1 VVVAIRRS
9 TYLRTVARL
18 SASDYRGILEFVH
31 AAGEVDGTDPFP
43 EHVLARLRGLVPCDT
58 VSYGEFDRDFDREG
72 HVWRT
77 GVRYSGE
84 PRARVTPAI
93 VEAHARLAYQYPY
106 RPWSPEARRAL
117 RWSDLLSRREWHA
130 LDLYWEVCRALDGE
144 YELDLWLATP
154 DGVAGGFGFDSF
166 ERDFSERDK
175 LVLDTLQPHLVRLC
189 RNAAARQRESRWLAA
204 LTPREREILLW
215 VARGK
220 SNREIAAVLYLAPG
234 TIRKHL
240 DNVYDK
246 LGVSNRAGA
255 IGRVLSIETESFAA
269 RSSDSR

>member
-1 VVVAIRRS
+1 M
-9 TYLRTVARL
+9 ARL
-18 SASDYRGILEFVH
+18 SGSDYRGILEFVH
-31 AAGEVDGTDPFP
+31 AAGEIEGTDPFP
-43 EHVLARLRGLVPCDT
+43 ERVLARLRELVPCDT
-58 VSYGEFDRDFDREG
+58 VSYGDFDRDFDREG

-84 PRARVTPAI
+84 PRAPVTLAV

-106 RPWSPEARRAL
+106 RPWSPEARRAV

-130 LDLYWEVCRALDGE
+130 LDLYWEVCRPLDGE
-144 YELDLWLATP
+144 YELELWLATP
-154 DGVAGGFGFDSF
+154 DGGIAGGFGFDSF
-166 ERDFSERDK
+166 ARDFSERDK
-175 LVLDTLQPHLVRLC
+175 LVLDTLQPHLVQLW
-189 RNAAARQRESRWLAA
+189 RNAAARRRESRSLAA

-255 IGRVLSIETESFAA
+255 VGYALSIETKTFADESAGV
-269 RSSDSR
+269 S